1 MEPKEK
7 FRRFKLEAN
16 SNEFEGVERLF
27 RETMKEDKVIV
38 SIERVQ
44 NPFLW
49 EKYCR

>member
-16 SNEFEGVERLF
+16 SSEFEGVERLF

-38 SIERVQ
+38 SVERVQ